1 MSSESRNWS
10 RHAGHTDATV
20 ATAGRG
26 RWRSGPSQPASSRA
40 SSARARRS
48 YAVEAP
54 AVGRLRTSC
63 SRFSQT
69 KLSRSD
75 PMGWCERGAAD
86 YDRRQR
92 DGGGAMEHREDA
104 PEGGDFAKGEE
115 TLPHDEHVGSF
126 AEGEETL
133 ERDEHAGSFAEGE
146 ETLPE
151 DERKGSFADTDE
163 DSG

>member
-20 ATAGRG
+20 VDCRPRAMAKR
-26 RWRSGPSQPASSRA
+26 PKPASVVPCVVGESG
-40 SSARARRS
+40 RS